1 MTINKQP
8 TLPDMVRRVPDQFSW
23 IDHRLVREGYID
35 YLSHSAAA
43 VYLFLVT
50 VSDSHGLSYYSDGTL
65 SRRLGMDSTTL
76 TEARA
81 TLIRGQLV
89 AYRKPLY
96 QVLALDCRRQP
107 VRSSTEPS
115 SIGQVLQQ
123 IMGGANDRL

>member
-1 MTINKQP
+1 
-8 TLPDMVRRVPDQFSW
+8 MVRRVPDQFSW

-43 VYLFLVT
+43 LYLFLVT
-50 VSDSHGLSYYSDGTL
+50 VSDSRGLSYYSDETL
-65 SRRLGMDSTTL
+65 SRRLGMDPTTL
-76 TEARA
+76 AEARMA
-81 TLIRGQLV
+81 LIRRQLV

-96 QVLALDCRRQP
+96 QVLALDSRHQP
-107 VRSSTEPS
+107 VRSNSEPS